1 MFTLKFYMHN
11 DDSHEVFSCE
21 RYSVSIERCERKE
34 PDSNE
39 KPKMSPL
46 RAVVRMFRRFEDDNP
61 YYETIGEQE
70 CYGHAF
76 VVNDAGKTI
85 DTLRVPEDVSLAIR
99 LRDVDVVHNADGE
112 VLAVEDP
119 EDLRG
124 ESEEREYAADEPCL
138 GAEVR
143 KLGLTGEGEGNYD

>member
-1 MFTLKFYMHN
+1 MHN

-39 KPKMSPL
+39 KPEMSPL
-46 RAVVRMFRRFEDDNP
+46 RMVVRMFLRFEDDTS

-76 VVNDAGKTI
+76 VMNDTGKTI

-99 LRDVDVVHNADGE
+99 LREADGK
-112 VLAVEDP
+112 VLAVKEPGD
-119 EDLRG
+119 
-124 ESEEREYAADEPCL
+124 REYAAGEPCL

-143 KLGLTGEGEGNYD
+143 SLGLTGEGERNYD